1 MANDELEFIIREK
14 FKNGER
20 RSEIKEDLL
29 DAGYYEDEIEDAIT
43 DIQHDALKQLPIIS
57 SFYQLLDHFE
67 KRSNLTTTRMT
78 IVVMAV
84 CVGVLL
90 LLATSLYFIFD
101 PLGTRSTARD
111 AARASDLAKI
121 QTSLGYY
128 YQQYHKYPNSLNE
141 LVPTFLEV
149 MPHDPQS
156 GSQYSYKV
164 LNGNTDYQ
172 LCSAF
177 ELQPQ
182 ECVNALPD
190 SSVIPVVS
198 TPTPIQTFVPQKSS
212 SNPSVTGG
220 AL

>member
-1 MANDELEFIIREK
+1 MANDELESIIREK

-29 DAGYYEDEIEDAIT
+29 EAGYYEDEIEDTIT
-43 DIQHDALKQLPIIS
+43 QIQHDAIKQLPILS
-57 SFYQLLDHFE
+57 SFYQLLEHFE
-67 KRSNLTTTRMT
+67 KKSNLTTTRMT
-78 IVVMAV
+78 VVVMAI

-90 LLATSLYFIFD
+90 LLAVSLYFIFD

-128 YQQYHKYPNSLNE
+128 YQQYHKYPSSLNE
-141 LVPTFLEV
+141 LTPTFLTV

-156 GSQYSYKV
+156 GAPYSYKA
-164 LNGNTDYQ
+164 LDGNTNYQ
-172 LCSAF
+172 LCTLF
-177 ELQPQ
+177 ELQSQ
-182 ECVNALPD
+182 QCVNALPA
-190 SSVIPVVS
+190 SSSIPVVS
-198 TPTPIQTFVPQKSS
+198 TPTPIQTFVPQKASS
-212 SNPSVTGG
+212 ASAGTGG